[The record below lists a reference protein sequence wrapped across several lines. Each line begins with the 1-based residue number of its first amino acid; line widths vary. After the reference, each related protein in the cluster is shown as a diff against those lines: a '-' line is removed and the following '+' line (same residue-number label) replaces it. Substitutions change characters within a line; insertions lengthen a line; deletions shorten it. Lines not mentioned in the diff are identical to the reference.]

1 MKKTRKKNFFK
12 KKERPDFYHMLT
24 RQCEITSRSIS
35 LLLKYISTGDMQ
47 LAEQIESCE
56 KNADK
61 VRRDLIDY
69 GRKLLHYTPGSPRP
83 LLCFP
88 RH

>member
-35 LLLKYISTGDMQ
+35 LLLK
-47 LAEQIESCE
+47 
-56 KNADK
+56 
-61 VRRDLIDY
+61 
-69 GRKLLHYTPGSPRP
+69 
-83 LLCFP
+83 
-88 RH
+88 